1 MTNMDKLLM
10 RSGTTIAIVFMLLA
24 VPALFL
30 AASFQ
35 NKAVATSESMMDEG
49 SKMTD
54 KDGSIVEDKPRHMS
68 FKGQISN
75 VQLDGD
81 REPDWVQSGIWVL
94 RLSQNEGS
102 AQPSIGFVARV
113 MMVKPDGSSLHMHAI
128 SQLAVSE
135 HSSDGNTHTIRGT
148 ATVTVPSGSASG
160 VPIVIRVMNDAV
172 VAINIGPDGVDGHF
186 GSDPIYGIAFKG
198 STASMRMGQMTDEP
212 ARLTK
217 TNVPLTI
224 PLTRGFVDGNE
235 VFYISTEASDKDLAD
250 HLTNLTG
257 FRVAYAPALA
267 STPSAALANIYA
279 FSNGVVGT
287 GPLGFQ
293 PNVADSQPGD
303 AEYSPLWR
311 INMVE
316 WQAGVTPRMLESED
330 EIVSAQS
337 LGEVKVT
344 PTQLVVNCPFV
355 QWEGGS
361 LQVRPDATL
370 TDETPYGGGQVLGI
384 DLAAMEVTF
393 VAHRG
398 FAPDG
403 STIYYIATDA
413 SVKEVAD
420 ALGVVHVNKTG
431 ATLLTGSASDLWV
444 FTNGIEGTGPM
455 GFQAS
460 IASSDVGDAG
470 YSPMWRITAATWE
483 SAGQAKFLRTSADIS
498 EAVQAGSLATEI
510 AGAVVNCPFVEIN

>member
-1 MTNMDKLLM
+1 MTNKNKLLM
-10 RSGTTIAIVFMLLA
+10 RSGTTIAIAFMLMA

-30 AASFQ
+30 TTSFQ
-35 NKAVATSESMMDEG
+35 NYARATSDSMMDDG
-49 SKMTD
+49 PKMTD
-54 KDGSIVEDKPRHMS
+54 KDGAMMEDKPKHMA

-94 RLSQNEGS
+94 RMSYNEGS
-102 AQPSIGFVARV
+102 TQPSFAFIARI
-113 MMVKPDGSSLHMHAI
+113 MMVKPDGSSLHMHTI

-135 HSSDGNTHTIRGT
+135 HTSDGNAHSIKGT
-148 ATVTVPSGSASG
+148 ATVTVPSGSATG
-160 VPIVIRVMNDAV
+160 VPIVINVMNDSV

-186 GSDPIYGIAFKG
+186 GTNPIYGIAFSR
-198 STASMRMGQMTDEP
+198 STVGIGMGQMMEEP
-212 ARLTK
+212 AQLTK
-217 TNVPLTI
+217 TNVPVKI
-224 PLTRGFVDGNE
+224 PLTQGFVDGNE
-235 VFYISTEASDKDLAD
+235 VFYISTEASDNDLAN

-257 FRVAYAPALA
+257 FRVAYTPALA
-267 STPSAALANIYA
+267 NTPPSALATIYA
-279 FSNGVVGT
+279 FSNGVEGA

-303 AEYSPLWR
+303 PEYSPLWR

-316 WQAGVTPRMLESED
+316 WEEGVTPRTLVSEE
-330 EIVSAQS
+330 EIVAAQS
-337 LGEVKVT
+337 LGEVKIT

-361 LQVRPDATL
+361 LQVRSNATL
-370 TDETPYGGGQVLGI
+370 TDDAAYGGGQVLEI
-384 DLAAMEVTF
+384 DLEAMEVTF

-420 ALGVVHVNKTG
+420 ALGVVQANKTG
-431 ATLLTGSASDLWV
+431 WTLLTGAASDLWV
-444 FTNGIEGTGPM
+444 FTNGLQGTGPM

-460 IASSDVGDAG
+460 IASSDVGDVS
-470 YSPMWRITAATWE
+470 YSPMWRITAAMWA
-483 SAGQAKFLRTSADIS
+483 SADQAKFLTTAAEIS
-498 EAVQAGSLATEI
+498 GAVQAGSLTTEI